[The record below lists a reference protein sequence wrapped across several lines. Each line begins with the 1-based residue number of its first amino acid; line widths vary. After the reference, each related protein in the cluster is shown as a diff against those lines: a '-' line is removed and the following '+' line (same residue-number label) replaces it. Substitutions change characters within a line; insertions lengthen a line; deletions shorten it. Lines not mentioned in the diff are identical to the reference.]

1 MVRRIVVFGS
11 WAVGDEEERSDIDLA
26 ISTPDLDRAA
36 VATLRDAVASTRT
49 LFKISVTRIEDR
61 PTSLRPR
68 VLAQGRTIFVR
79 ERRCL
84 HYPCLMIVVRRVD
97 MSCRAAK
104 PFSRPWP
111 DFFMPP
117 KGSSIP
123 PPAPKALT

>member
-68 VLAQGRTIFVR
+68 VLA
-79 ERRCL
+79 
-84 HYPCLMIVVRRVD
+84 
-97 MSCRAAK
+97 
-104 PFSRPWP
+104 
-111 DFFMPP
+111 
-117 KGSSIP
+117 
-123 PPAPKALT
+123 